1 MCSEQDIDNEREFHC
16 SGPAQF
22 NCERCKYGPD
32 SGTIVCDI
40 AWRPDEEVE
49 DEDL

>member
-1 MCSEQDIDNEREFHC
+1 MCNEQDKDSELEFHC

-32 SGTIVCDI
+32 SSAIVCDI
-40 AWRPDEEVE
+40 AWRPEEE
-49 DEDL
+49 NDEDDL